1 MPEVKARPIAFT
13 GEMISA
19 FPFKSLTRRRIK
31 KQPEGELLELLKAS
45 VGNFIHGEDGFLY
58 VTDKQWRPAKTDY
71 RSRYGKPG
79 DRLWV
84 KEAWCHKSDEKD
96 QPLCNEAGN
105 YDSSCVHYRAD
116 GQEVLALDDDGFTKW
131 NKDGTLASPWH
142 SPRFM
147 PRWASRFTLEVENI
161 CLEQVQDIGEIDAI
175 LEGCPV
181 EHIEDPCAWYEKLF
195 RSIYSDTVW
204 DANEWVE
211 VIKFRQVKE

>member
-31 KQPEGELLELLKAS
+31 KQLEGDLLELLKAS
-45 VGNFIHGEDGFLY
+45 VGNFIHGADGFLY
-58 VTDKQWRPAKTDY
+58 VTDKQWQPVKTKY

-84 KEAWCHKSDEKD
+84 KEAWAKVPATAYHHDGSIPHKVLDEDGYKWWAIYK
-96 QPLCNEAGN
+96 EGWER
-105 YDSSCVHYRAD
+105 SSE
-116 GQEVLALDDDGFTKW
+116 GWK
-131 NKDGTLASPWH
+131 
-142 SPRFM
+142 SPRYM
-147 PRWASRFTLEVENI
+147 PRWASRFRLEVENI

-195 RSIYSDTVW
+195 RSIYGDAVW

-211 VIKFRQVKE
+211 VIKFRLVKE